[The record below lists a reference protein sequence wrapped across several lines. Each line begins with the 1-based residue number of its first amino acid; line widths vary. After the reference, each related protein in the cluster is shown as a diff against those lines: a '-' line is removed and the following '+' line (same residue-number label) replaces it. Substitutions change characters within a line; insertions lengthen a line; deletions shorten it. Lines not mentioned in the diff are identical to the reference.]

1 MKPVAPVAIAG
12 IGCICSA
19 GLVLNK
25 CMDFLYKGK
34 RNPAPPVHFP
44 TKLTFPVFE
53 VLEDFYQ
60 SSLFEENNI
69 LRTCKLALT
78 ATLEAI
84 SNAGFDRKTLET
96 KRVGACI
103 GTNIGCSMYDESLSN
118 DGSQDNASFITP
130 VNRFLFSN
138 PTSSIAS
145 EFKITGPLQTVVNA
159 CSSGSDALGLAA
171 SWIRS
176 GICDI
181 VITGGA
187 DEMYQIT
194 YTGFKSLLI
203 NDDSPCKPFDVNRK
217 GLNLGE
223 GAAVFILVSKE
234 IEKEMKKDSRGYI
247 LGYGAATDA
256 FHHTKTRPDGKGLQ
270 LAIKEAME
278 TSGTTPSD
286 IAFINAHGTGT
297 LDNDLV
303 ESRVLYEVFPGV
315 PFFSTKGYT
324 GHTLGAAG
332 AIEAAFTIACL
343 EKGMVPASIGF
354 TTADP
359 EMSPAYPLQENTTIN
374 GNKALSETLA
384 FGGNNSVLILS
395 TGEHRP

>member
-1 MKPVAPVAIAG
+1 MKPLAPVAIAG

-19 GLVLNK
+19 GLVLK
-25 CMDFLYKGK
+25 ECMDFLYRGK
-34 RNPAPPVHFP
+34 RNPAPPVNFP

-53 VLEDFYQ
+53 VLEDFFQ
-60 SSLFEENNI
+60 SGLFKEQNI

-84 SNAGFDRKTLET
+84 SDAGFDRKTLET

-103 GTNIGCSMYDESLSN
+103 GTNVGCSMHNESFSN
-118 DGSQDNASFITP
+118 DGMEDKTSFITP

-203 NDDSPCKPFDVNRK
+203 NDDSPCKPFDLNRN

-223 GAAVFILVSKE
+223 GAAIFILVSEE
-234 IEKEMKKDSRGYI
+234 IEKEMKKGPRAYV
-247 LGYGAATDA
+247 LGYGSATDA
-256 FHHTKTRPDGKGLQ
+256 FHHTKTRPDGKGLK
-270 LAIKEAME
+270 LAIEEAME
-278 TSGTTPSD
+278 TSDTTPSD

-303 ESRVLYEVFPGV
+303 ESRVLYEMFPGV

-332 AIEAAFTIACL
+332 AIEAAFTITCL
-343 EKGMVPASIGF
+343 EKGRVPASVGF
-354 TTADP
+354 TTPDP
-359 EMSPAYPLQENTTIN
+359 EMPPAYPVKQNSTIN

-395 TGEHRP
+395 TGEHQP

>member
-1 MKPVAPVAIAG
+1 MKPVEPVAIIG

-19 GLVLNK
+19 GLVLK
-25 CMDFLYKGK
+25 ECMDFLYQGK
-34 RNPAPPVHFP
+34 RYPAPPVNFP

-53 VLEDFYQ
+53 VLGDFFQ
-60 SSLFEENNI
+60 SSLFKEKNI

-78 ATLEAI
+78 ATLEAM
-84 SNAGFDRKTLET
+84 SNAGCDRDIFKT

-103 GTNIGCSMYDESLSN
+103 GTNIGCSMYDESLTN
-118 DGSQDNASFITP
+118 GGGEDNTSFITP
-130 VNRFLFSN
+130 MNRFFFSN

-145 EFKITGPLQTVVNA
+145 EFGIAGPLQTVVNA
-159 CSSGSDALGLAA
+159 CSSGSDALGLGA

-176 GICDI
+176 GICDL
-181 VITGGA
+181 VIAGGA

-203 NDDSPCKPFDVNRK
+203 NDDAPCKPFDANRK

-223 GAAVFILVSKE
+223 GAAIFILASQEVLKE
-234 IEKEMKKDSRGYI
+234 INKNPRGYI
-247 LGYGAATDA
+247 LGYGSATDA
-256 FHHTKTRPDGKGLQ
+256 YHHTKTRPDGKGLK
-270 LAIKEAME
+270 LAIKEALE

-303 ESRVLYEVFPGV
+303 ESRVLFEMFPEV

-343 EKGMVPASIGF
+343 ENGSVPASVGF
-354 TTADP
+354 TTPDP
-359 EMSPAYPLQENTTIN
+359 KMPPAYPIQKNSTIN
-374 GNKALSETLA
+374 GNKGLSETLA

-395 TGEHRP
+395 TGEHQP

>member
-1 MKPVAPVAIAG
+1 MKPLVPVAIAG

-19 GLVLNK
+19 GLVLK
-25 CMDFLYKGK
+25 ECMDFLYKGK
-34 RNPAPPVHFP
+34 RNPAPPVNFP

-53 VLEDFYQ
+53 VLEDFFQ

-84 SNAGFDRKTLET
+84 SDAGFDRKMLET

-103 GTNIGCSMYDESLSN
+103 GTNVGCSMHDESFAN
-118 DGSQDNASFITP
+118 DGNTPFITP

-223 GAAVFILVSKE
+223 GAAVFILVSQE
-234 IEKEMKKDSRGYI
+234 IEKEMKKDPRAYI
-247 LGYGAATDA
+247 IGYGSATDA
-256 FHHTKTRPDGKGLQ
+256 FHHTKTRPDGKGLK
-270 LAIKEAME
+270 LAIEEAMD

-297 LDNDLV
+297 IDNDLV
-303 ESRVLYEVFPGV
+303 ESRVLYKMFPGV
-315 PFFSTKGYT
+315 PFFSTKGYI
-324 GHTLGAAG
+324 GHTLGATG

-343 EKGMVPASIGF
+343 EEGRVPASVGF

-359 EMSPAYPLQENTTIN
+359 EMPPAYPIQQNSTIN
-374 GNKALSETLA
+374 GNTALSETLA

-395 TGEHRP
+395 TGEHQP

>member
-1 MKPVAPVAIAG
+1 MKPLAPVAVAG

-19 GLVLNK
+19 GLVLK
-25 CMDFLYKGK
+25 ECMNFLYKGK

-53 VLEDFYQ
+53 VLEDFFP
-60 SSLFEENNI
+60 STLFENKNV

-84 SNAGFDRKTLET
+84 SDAGFDHKTLKT

-103 GTNIGCSMYDESLSN
+103 GTNIGCSMYDESFSN
-118 DGSQDNASFITP
+118 DGNTSFITP
-130 VNRFLFSN
+130 VNRFFFSN

-181 VITGGA
+181 VIAGGA

-234 IEKEMKKDSRGYI
+234 IEKEMKKKPRAYI

-256 FHHTKTRPDGKGLQ
+256 FHHTKTRPDGKGLE
-270 LAIKEAME
+270 LAIEEAME
-278 TSGTTPSD
+278 SSGTTPSD

-303 ESRVLYEVFPGV
+303 ESRVFYEMLPGV

-343 EKGMVPASIGF
+343 EKDKIPASAGF
-354 TTADP
+354 TTPDP
-359 EMSPAYPLQENTTIN
+359 EMPPACPVQQNVTIN
-374 GNKALSETLA
+374 GNTALSETLA

-395 TGEHRP
+395 TGESPV

>member
-1 MKPVAPVAIAG
+1 MKPVEPVAIAG

-19 GLVLNK
+19 GIVLK
-25 CMDFLYKGK
+25 ECMNSLYKGE
-34 RNPAPPVHFP
+34 RNPSPPVNFS

-53 VLEDFYQ
+53 VLEDFFPAA
-60 SSLFEENNI
+60 LFEKRNVH
-69 LRTCKLALT
+69 RTCKLALT

-84 SNAGFDRKTLET
+84 SDAGFDRKKLET
-96 KRVGACI
+96 MCVGACI
-103 GTNIGCSMYDESLSN
+103 GTNIGCSMHDESFSD
-118 DGSQDNASFITP
+118 DGNQDNPQVITP

-138 PTSSIAS
+138 PTSSIAT

-181 VITGGA
+181 VIAGGA

-223 GAAVFILVSKE
+223 GAAVFILVSE
-234 IEKEMKKDSRGYI
+234 EVGKEMGKDPRAYI
-247 LGYGAATDA
+247 LGYGSATDA
-256 FHHTKTRPDGKGLQ
+256 FHHTKTRPDGKGLK
-270 LAIKEAME
+270 LAIEEAME
-278 TSGTTPSD
+278 TSGATPSD
-286 IAFINAHGTGT
+286 ISFINAHGTGT

-303 ESRVLYEVFPGV
+303 ESRVLYEMFPKV

-343 EKGMVPASIGF
+343 ENGRIPANVGF
-354 TTADP
+354 ASPDP
-359 EMSPAYPLQENTTIN
+359 KMPPACPVQENSTIN

-395 TGEHRP
+395 TGEHQP

>member
-19 GLVLNK
+19 GLVLK
-25 CMDFLYKGK
+25 ECVDFLYKGK
-34 RNPAPPVHFP
+34 RNPAPPVNFP

-53 VLEDFYQ
+53 VLEEFFT
-60 SSLFEENNI
+60 SSLFKEKNI

-84 SNAGFDRKTLET
+84 SDAGFDRKILET

-103 GTNIGCSMYDESLSN
+103 GTNVGCSMHDESFSN
-118 DGSQDNASFITP
+118 DGSQDNTSFITP

-187 DEMYQIT
+187 DSMYQIT

-203 NDDSPCKPFDVNRK
+203 NDDSPCKPFDVNRN

-223 GAAVFILVSKE
+223 GAAVFILVSQE
-234 IEKEMKKDSRGYI
+234 IEKEMKKNPRAYI
-247 LGYGAATDA
+247 LGYGSATDA
-256 FHHTKTRPDGKGLQ
+256 FHHTKTRPDGKGLK
-270 LAIKEAME
+270 LAIDEAME

-286 IAFINAHGTGT
+286 IAFINACFYKCPW
-297 LDNDLV
+297 N
-303 ESRVLYEVFPGV
+303 RNP
-315 PFFSTKGYT
+315 
-324 GHTLGAAG
+324 
-332 AIEAAFTIACL
+332 
-343 EKGMVPASIGF
+343 
-354 TTADP
+354 
-359 EMSPAYPLQENTTIN
+359 
-374 GNKALSETLA
+374 
-384 FGGNNSVLILS
+384 
-395 TGEHRP
+395 

>member
-1 MKPVAPVAIAG
+1 MKPLAPVAIAG

-19 GLVLNK
+19 GLVLK
-25 CMDFLYKGK
+25 ECMDFLYKGK
-34 RNPAPPVHFP
+34 RNPAPPVNFS

-53 VLEDFYQ
+53 VLEDFFQ

-84 SNAGFDRKTLET
+84 SDAGFDRKTLE
-96 KRVGACI
+96 KRRVGSCI
-103 GTNIGCSMYDESLSN
+103 GTNVGCSMHDESFAN
-118 DGSQDNASFITP
+118 DGNTPFITP

-145 EFKITGPLQTVVNA
+145 EFGITGPLQTVVNA

-181 VITGGA
+181 VIAGGA

-203 NDDSPCKPFDVNRK
+203 NDTSPCKPFDVNRM

-234 IEKEMKKDSRGYI
+234 IEKEMKKDPRAYI
-247 LGYGAATDA
+247 LGYGSASDA
-256 FHHTKTRPDGKGLQ
+256 FHHTKTRPDGKGLR
-270 LAIKEAME
+270 LAIEEAME

-286 IAFINAHGTGT
+286 ITFINAHGTGT

-303 ESRVLYEVFPGV
+303 ESRVLYEMFPEV

-343 EKGMVPASIGF
+343 EEGRIPASVGF
-354 TTADP
+354 TDP
-359 EMSPAYPLQENTTIN
+359 DPKMPPTYPIQQNSTIN

-395 TGEHRP
+395 TGEHQP

>member
-1 MKPVAPVAIAG
+1 MKPVAPVAIVG

-19 GLVLNK
+19 GLVLED
-25 CMDFLYKGK
+25 CMDSLYKGK
-34 RNPAPPVHFP
+34 RNPAPPINFP

-53 VLEDFYQ
+53 VLEDFFQ
-60 SSLFEENNI
+60 SSLFKEKNV

-78 ATLEAI
+78 ATLEAM
-84 SNAGFDRKTLET
+84 SNSGFDRELFKT

-103 GTNIGCSMYDESLSN
+103 GTNIGCSMYDESLTN
-118 DGSQDNASFITP
+118 GGRKDNTSFITP
-130 VNRFLFSN
+130 VNRFFFSN

-145 EFKITGPLQTVVNA
+145 EFEIAGPLQTVVNA
-159 CSSGSDALGLAA
+159 CSSGSDALGLGA

-176 GICDI
+176 GICDL
-181 VITGGA
+181 VIAGGT

-203 NDDSPCKPFDVNRK
+203 NDDSPCKPFDLNRK

-223 GAAVFILVSKE
+223 GAAIFILASEEILKE
-234 IEKEMKKDSRGYI
+234 TKKNPRAYI
-247 LGYGAATDA
+247 LGYGSATDA
-256 FHHTKTRPDGKGLQ
+256 FHHTKTRPDGKGLK
-270 LAIKEAME
+270 LAIEEAME

-297 LDNDLV
+297 IDNDLV
-303 ESRVLYEVFPGV
+303 ESRVLYEMFPGV

-324 GHTLGAAG
+324 GHTLGATG

-343 EKGMVPASIGF
+343 EKGRIPASVGF
-354 TTADP
+354 TTPDP
-359 EMSPAYPLQENTTIN
+359 EMPPAYPVQQNSAIN
-374 GNKALSETLA
+374 GNTALSETLA

>member
-1 MKPVAPVAIAG
+1 MKPVEPVAIAG

-19 GLVLNK
+19 GLVLNE

-34 RNPAPPVHFP
+34 RNPAPPVNFP

-53 VLEDFYQ
+53 VLEDFFQ
-60 SSLFEENNI
+60 SSLFEEKNV

-84 SNAGFDRKTLET
+84 SDAGFDREIFKT

-103 GTNIGCSMYDESLSN
+103 GTNVGCSMHDESFSN
-118 DGSQDNASFITP
+118 DSNTPFITP
-130 VNRFLFSN
+130 VYRFLFSN

-145 EFKITGPLQTVVNA
+145 EFGITGPLQTVVNA
-159 CSSGSDALGLAA
+159 CSSGNDALGLAA

-176 GICDI
+176 GICDV
-181 VITGGA
+181 VIAGGT

-203 NDDSPCKPFDVNRK
+203 NDDSPCKPFDVNRN

-223 GAAVFILVSKE
+223 GAAVFILVSEE
-234 IEKEMKKDSRGYI
+234 IEKEMKKNPRGYI

-256 FHHTKTRPDGKGLQ
+256 FHHTKTRPDGKGLK
-270 LAIKEAME
+270 LAIDEAME
-278 TSGTTPSD
+278 TSGTTPLD

-303 ESRVLYEVFPGV
+303 ESRVLYEMFPGV

-343 EKGMVPASIGF
+343 EKGRIPANVGF

-359 EMSPAYPLQENTTIN
+359 EMPPAYPVQQNSTIN

-395 TGEHRP
+395 TGEHQP

>member
-1 MKPVAPVAIAG
+1 MKPVEPVAIAG

-19 GLVLNK
+19 GLVLNE

-34 RNPAPPVHFP
+34 RKPAPPVHFP

-53 VLEDFYQ
+53 VLEDFFQ
-60 SSLFEENNI
+60 PSLFEEKNV

-84 SNAGFDRKTLET
+84 SNAEFDRKTLET

-118 DGSQDNASFITP
+118 DGRDNNTSFITP
-130 VNRFLFSN
+130 VNRFFFSN

-145 EFKITGPLQTVVNA
+145 EFGIAGPLQTVVNA

-176 GICDI
+176 GICDV
-181 VITGGA
+181 VIAGGA

-223 GAAVFILVSKE
+223 GAAVFILVSKK
-234 IEKEMKKDSRGYI
+234 IEKEMKKNPRGYI

-256 FHHTKTRPDGKGLQ
+256 FHHTKTRPDGKGLK
-270 LAIKEAME
+270 LAIEEALG

-303 ESRVLYEVFPGV
+303 ESHVLYEMFPGV

-343 EKGMVPASIGF
+343 EKSRIPASVGF

-359 EMSPAYPLQENTTIN
+359 EMPTAYPLQQNSTIN
-374 GNKALSETLA
+374 GNTALSETLA

-395 TGEHRP
+395 TGEHPA

>member
-1 MKPVAPVAIAG
+1 MRPVEPVAIAG

-19 GLVLNK
+19 GLVLK
-25 CMDFLYKGK
+25 ECMDFLYKGQ
-34 RNPAPPVHFP
+34 RNPAPPVNFS

-53 VLEDFYQ
+53 VLEDFFQ
-60 SSLFEENNI
+60 SNLFKEKNI

-84 SNAGFDRKTLET
+84 SDAGFNRKELQTM
-96 KRVGACI
+96 RVGACI
-103 GTNIGCSMYDESLSN
+103 GTNVGCSMHDESFSN
-118 DGSQDNASFITP
+118 KSAEDNTSFITP

-181 VITGGA
+181 VIAGGT

-203 NDDSPCKPFDVNRK
+203 NDDSPCKPFDINRK

-223 GAAVFILVSKE
+223 GAAVFILVSEE
-234 IEKEMKKDSRGYI
+234 ILKEMKKDPRAYI
-247 LGYGAATDA
+247 LGYGSATDA
-256 FHHTKTRPDGKGLQ
+256 FHHTKTRPDGKGLK
-270 LAIKEAME
+270 LAIEEAME
-278 TSGTTPSD
+278 SSGTTYSD

-303 ESRVLYEVFPGV
+303 ESRVLHEMFPGV

-343 EKGMVPASIGF
+343 EKGKVPASVGF
-354 TTADP
+354 NTVDP
-359 EMSPAYPLQENTTIN
+359 EMPPAYPVQHNSTIS
-374 GNKALSETLA
+374 GTKALSETLA

-395 TGEHRP
+395 TGEHQP

>member
-1 MKPVAPVAIAG
+1 MKPVKPVAIAG
-12 IGCICSA
+12 IGCICSP
-19 GLVLNK
+19 GLVLK
-25 CMDFLYKGK
+25 ECMDFLYKGK
-34 RNPAPPVHFP
+34 RNPAPPINFP

-53 VLEDFYQ
+53 VLKDFFQ
-60 SSLFEENNI
+60 PSLFKEKNV

-78 ATLEAI
+78 ATLEATN
-84 SNAGFDRKTLET
+84 NAGFGRELFKT

-103 GTNIGCSMYDESLSN
+103 GTNIGCSMYDESLN
-118 DGSQDNASFITP
+118 DGGSEDNASFITP
-130 VNRFLFSN
+130 VDRFFFSN

-145 EFKITGPLQTVVNA
+145 EFEIAGPLQTVVNA
-159 CSSGSDALGLAA
+159 CSSGSDALGLGA

-176 GICDI
+176 GICDV
-181 VITGGA
+181 VIAGGA

-203 NDDSPCKPFDVNRK
+203 NDDSPCKPFDANRK

-223 GAAVFILVSKE
+223 GAAIFILVSEE
-234 IEKEMKKDSRGYI
+234 ILRETKIDPKGYI
-247 LGYGAATDA
+247 LGYGSATDA
-256 FHHTKTRPDGKGLQ
+256 FHHTNTRPDGKGLK
-270 LAIKEAME
+270 LAIDEALE

-303 ESRVLYEVFPGV
+303 ESRVLCEMFPGV
-315 PFFSTKGYT
+315 PYFSTKGYT

-343 EKGMVPASIGF
+343 EKGKIPASVGF
-354 TTADP
+354 TTPDP
-359 EMSPAYPLQENTTIN
+359 KMPPAYPVQKNLKIN
-374 GNKALSETLA
+374 GNKALTETLA

-395 TGEHRP
+395 TGEDRP

>member
-1 MKPVAPVAIAG
+1 MKPLSPVAIAG

-19 GLVLNK
+19 GLVLK
-25 CMDFLYKGK
+25 ESTDFLYKGK
-34 RNPAPPVHFP
+34 RNPAPPINFT

-53 VLEDFYQ
+53 ILEDFFQ
-60 SSLFEENNI
+60 PSLFKEKKI

-84 SNAGFDRKTLET
+84 SDSGFDRKTLET

-103 GTNIGCSMYDESLSN
+103 GTNVGCSTHDESFSN
-118 DGSQDNASFITP
+118 DGNENNTPFITP
-130 VNRFLFSN
+130 VTRFLFSN
-138 PTSSIAS
+138 PTSAIAS
-145 EFKITGPLQTVVNA
+145 EFGITGPLQTVVNA

-181 VITGGA
+181 VLAGGA

-203 NDDSPCKPFDVNRK
+203 NDDSPCKPFDLNRN

-223 GAAVFILVSKE
+223 GAAVFILVSEE
-234 IEKEMKKDSRGYI
+234 IEKEMKKDPRAYI
-247 LGYGAATDA
+247 LGYGSATDA
-256 FHHTKTRPDGKGLQ
+256 FHHTKTRPDGQGLK
-270 LAIKEAME
+270 LAIEEAME

-303 ESRVLYEVFPGV
+303 ESRVLYEMFPGV

-343 EKGMVPASIGF
+343 EERRVPASVGF
-354 TTADP
+354 TTPDP
-359 EMSPAYPLQENTTIN
+359 KMPQAYPVQKNSTISGNT
-374 GNKALSETLA
+374 ALSETLA

>member
-1 MKPVAPVAIAG
+1 MKPVTPVAIAG

-19 GLVLNK
+19 GLILK
-25 CMDFLYKGK
+25 DCIDFLYKGE
-34 RNPAPPVHFP
+34 RHPAPPVSFS
-44 TKLTFPVFE
+44 TRLTFPVFE
-53 VLEDFYQ
+53 VLEDFFP
-60 SSLFEENNI
+60 SDLVKKTNL

-84 SNAGFDRKTLET
+84 SDAGLDRKILEK
-96 KRVGACI
+96 KRVGVCI
-103 GTNIGCSMYDESLSN
+103 GTNVGSSMNNEAFCLD
-118 DGSQDNASFITP
+118 DGDGRDPFISP
-130 VNRFLFSN
+130 VERFLISN
-138 PTSSIAS
+138 PTSSIAA
-145 EFKITGPLQTVVNA
+145 EFGTTGPLQTVVNA

-181 VITGGA
+181 VIAGGA

-203 NDDSPCKPFDVNRK
+203 NDDSPCKPFDANRK

-223 GAAVFILVSKE
+223 GAAIFILASEEILKE
-234 IEKEMKKDSRGYI
+234 RKKDPRAYI
-247 LGYGAATDA
+247 LGYGSASDA
-256 FHHTKTRPDGKGLQ
+256 YHHTKTRPDGKGLRF
-270 LAIKEAME
+270 AIQEAME
-278 TSGTTPSD
+278 TSKMAPSD

-303 ESRVLYEVFPGV
+303 ESCVLNEIFPGV

-332 AIEAAFTIACL
+332 AIEAAFTIALL
-343 EKGMVPASIGF
+343 EQGMVPASAGF
-354 TTADP
+354 TTPDP
-359 EMSPAYPLQENTTIN
+359 EMPPVFPVQQNCPISGQI
-374 GNKALSETLA
+374 ALSETLA
-384 FGGNNSVLILS
+384 FGGNNAVLILS
-395 TGEHRP
+395 IGER

>member
-1 MKPVAPVAIAG
+1 MKPLSPVAIAG

-19 GLVLNK
+19 GLVLRE

-34 RNPAPPVHFP
+34 RNPAPPVNFS
-44 TKLTFPVFE
+44 TKLNFPVFE
-53 VLEDFYQ
+53 VIEDFFQ
-60 SSLFEENNI
+60 PDLFEEKKI

-84 SNAGFDRKTLET
+84 RDAGFDRRILET

-103 GTNIGCSMYDESLSN
+103 GTNVGCSMHDESFSDESAKGN
-118 DGSQDNASFITP
+118 NSFITP
-130 VNRFLFSN
+130 VHRFFFSN
-138 PTSSIAS
+138 PTSSIAT
-145 EFKITGPLQTVVNA
+145 EFKIAGPLQTVVNA
-159 CSSGSDALGLAA
+159 CSSGSDALGIAA

-181 VITGGA
+181 ALAGGA

-194 YTGFKSLLI
+194 YTGVKSLLI
-203 NDDSPCKPFDVNRK
+203 NDDSPCKPFDLNRK

-223 GAAVFILVSKE
+223 GAAVFILVSEEILKE
-234 IEKEMKKDSRGYI
+234 IKKDPRAYI
-247 LGYGAATDA
+247 LGYGSATDA
-256 FHHTKTRPDGKGLQ
+256 FHHTKTMPDGKGLK
-270 LAIKEAME
+270 LAIEEAMV
-278 TSGTTPSD
+278 TSGTNYSD

-303 ESRVLYEVFPGV
+303 ESRVFYEMLPGV

-343 EKGMVPASIGF
+343 EKDKIPASAGF
-354 TTADP
+354 TTPDP
-359 EMSPAYPLQENTTIN
+359 EMPPACPVQQNVTIN
-374 GNKALSETLA
+374 GNTALSETLA

-395 TGEHRP
+395 TGESPV

>member
-1 MKPVAPVAIAG
+1 MKPVEPVAIAG

-19 GLVLNK
+19 GLVLK
-25 CMDFLYKGK
+25 ECMNFLYKGK
-34 RNPAPPVHFP
+34 RHPAPPVNFP

-53 VLEDFYQ
+53 VLEDFFQ
-60 SSLFEENNI
+60 SSLFKQKNV

-78 ATLEAI
+78 ATLEAMN
-84 SNAGFDRKTLET
+84 NAGLDRKIFKT

-103 GTNIGCSMYDESLSN
+103 GTNIGCSMYDESLTN
-118 DGSQDNASFITP
+118 GGGEDNTSLITP
-130 VNRFLFSN
+130 VNRFFFSN

-145 EFKITGPLQTVVNA
+145 EFGIAGPLQTVVNA
-159 CSSGSDALGLAA
+159 CSSGSDALGLGA

-176 GICDI
+176 GICDL
-181 VITGGA
+181 VIAGGA

-194 YTGFKSLLI
+194 YAGFKSLLI
-203 NDDSPCKPFDVNRK
+203 NDDSPCKPFDLNRK

-223 GAAVFILVSKE
+223 GAAIFILVSEE
-234 IEKEMKKDSRGYI
+234 IVKEMKKDPRAYI
-247 LGYGAATDA
+247 LGYGSATDA
-256 FHHTKTRPDGKGLQ
+256 FHHTKTRPDGKGLK
-270 LAIKEAME
+270 LAIKEALE

-303 ESRVLYEVFPGV
+303 ESRVLYEMFPEV

-343 EKGMVPASIGF
+343 ENGRVPASVGF

-359 EMSPAYPLQENTTIN
+359 EMPPAYPVQKNSTIN

-395 TGEHRP
+395 TGEHQP